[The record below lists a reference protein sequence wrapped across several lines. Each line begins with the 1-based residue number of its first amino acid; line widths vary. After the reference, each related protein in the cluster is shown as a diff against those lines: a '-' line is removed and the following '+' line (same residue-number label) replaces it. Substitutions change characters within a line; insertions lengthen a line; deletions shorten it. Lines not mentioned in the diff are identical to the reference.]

1 MKNIVGLL
9 FLFLIVGLTANAQI
23 GARVKAPVAQGVHGV
38 WENNEFGFT
47 MTLMLMEDGSGEFD
61 GEVISY
67 STSDNNLMMK
77 FASGTTTYQYSM
89 ASSQLTLSGGDLDE
103 PIVFKKSGGS
113 EGGMVSQ
120 TGGSASGEAST
131 GSSGSIVGRWENQG
145 QVLDFQSSNKV
156 LIDGNSFDYQTQG
169 STVIL
174 STPQGAV
181 QFQYQL
187 GEGHLTLTGPGG
199 SLVYRELK
207 EGEPVVKIQNVSA
220 AGGGSAAEL
229 AGKWCYVNVVST
241 GSGGWMTDECITLNE
256 NGTYEFYSENS
267 GSASVT
273 NQYGGQVAFGG
284 TSSQNQDAGTWQV
297 QGYSLVAQ
305 SQSGARQTFTLE
317 KRNHPK
323 NGDPMIV
330 LNGRTYV
337 THWQKAPWR

>member
-1 MKNIVGLL
+1 MKKVAGWL
-9 FLFLIVGLTANAQI
+9 FLFLIVGHAASAQI
-23 GARVKAPVAQGVHGV
+23 GARVKAPAVQGIHGV
-38 WENNEFGFT
+38 WENNEFGFS

-77 FASGTTTYQYSM
+77 FLSGTTTYQFVL

-103 PIVFKKSGGS
+103 PIVFKKSGSG
-113 EGGMVSQ
+113 ELGMVSK
-120 TGGSASGEAST
+120 TGGSSSGETIT
-131 GSSGSIVGRWENQG
+131 GSSASIVGLWENQG
-145 QVLDFQSSNKV
+145 QVLDFQSNNKV

-169 STVIL
+169 SAVIL

-181 QFQYQL
+181 QFQYQR
-187 GEGHLTLTGPGG
+187 GEGQLTLTGPGG

-207 EGEPVVKIQNVSA
+207 EGESAAKSQNVNA
-220 AGGGSAAEL
+220 AGGATAAEL

-267 GSASVT
+267 GSATVT

-284 TSSQNQDAGTWQV
+284 TSSQNHDAGTWQV
-297 QGYSLVAQ
+297 QGNSLIAQ
-305 SQSGARQTFTLE
+305 SQSGARQSFTLE
-317 KRNHPK
+317 KRNHPQS
-323 NGDPMIV
+323 GDPMIV